1 LTSAR
6 ALCEIEKRF
15 QFAMSLRTP
24 AAIALAL
31 FFVAGGATA
40 SEDRAIALAVEEAGF
55 APSEIEAP
63 SGARVR
69 LEVTN
74 RTAAAIEFESFE
86 LNRERVIQPGQTAAV
101 YVSGLGPGR
110 YEFFDDFHQQ
120 RRGALLVR

>member
-1 LTSAR
+1 MRSRIVLAVASA
-6 ALCEIEKRF
+6 L
-15 QFAMSLRTP
+15 LLGV
-24 AAIALAL
+24 AA
-31 FFVAGGATA
+31 GAA
-40 SEDRAIALAVEEAGF
+40 AEDRTIPLAVEEAGF
-55 APSEIEAP
+55 APAEIEAP
-63 SGARVR
+63 PGARVR

-74 RTAAAIEFESFE
+74 RTAVAVEFESFE

>member
-1 LTSAR
+1 MR
-6 ALCEIEKRF
+6 ADR
-15 QFAMSLRTP
+15 SL
-24 AAIALAL
+24 AIAFAL
-31 FFVAGGATA
+31 LLGVAGGAVA
-40 SEDRAIALAVEEAGF
+40 EDRTIPLAVEEAGF
-55 APSEIEAP
+55 APAEIEAP
-63 SGARVR
+63 AGTRVR

-74 RTAAAIEFESFE
+74 RTPAAIEFESFE

>member
-1 LTSAR
+1 MTPIDDGAKSRRPEAHRRNAAQRR
-6 ALCEIEKRF
+6 A
-15 QFAMSLRTP
+15 
-24 AAIALAL
+24 AL
-31 FFVAGGATA
+31 VH
-40 SEDRAIALAVEEAGF
+40 
-55 APSEIEAP
+55 EAP

>member
-1 LTSAR
+1 MRS
-6 ALCEIEKRF
+6 
-15 QFAMSLRTP
+15 RTP
-24 AAIALAL
+24 LAITFAL
-31 FFVAGGATA
+31 FLGVARGVAA
-40 SEDRAIALAVEEAGF
+40 EDRTIPLAVEEGGF
-55 APSEIEAP
+55 APAEIEAP
-63 SGARVR
+63 TGARVR

-101 YVSGLGPGR
+101 YVSGLDAGR

>member
-1 LTSAR
+1 MRPRTSLAFAF
-6 ALCEIEKRF
+6 AL
-15 QFAMSLRTP
+15 L
-24 AAIALAL
+24 LG
-31 FFVAGGATA
+31 VAGGVAA
-40 SEDRAIALAVEEAGF
+40 EDRTVPLAVEEAGF
-55 APSEIEAP
+55 APAEIEAP
-63 SGARVR
+63 AGARVR

-74 RTAAAIEFESFE
+74 RTAVAIEFESFE